1 MNRKTGFLLIIVA
14 ILAVSTLTYFFPS
27 RKSEEGTP
35 PESQQPEKEAPLLWT
50 VPLQNFVPQYF
61 EGTLFCVSDN
71 EIKAFDGGTG
81 ALKWSAS
88 TESFIVSFDYT
99 DSTFLIA
106 EQGLVVAFN
115 AQTGEEKWERSL
127 GGGEYCSK
135 TGKYLVA
142 ENGVAYVGTPTP
154 SVYCLEAKDGTVV
167 WDYSEGLETCP
178 QFKIIGERLLVHSM
192 KVVCLKKKTG
202 EYLWEFSDY
211 APGALYYEGIMLLN
225 AVDKTGHFFYA
236 LVDEETG
243 EVLWQESSFGIPD
256 LGYKN
261 GLLYLNKA
269 RRLKRFDIHDV
280 KSGYTWQYEHGKE
293 VATWTEADKGIV
305 ILLYTQEG
313 TNYSL
318 DSLVLVNNEGSVV
331 WEHQYE
337 GIEWNPAY
345 KAHLEVLKDEILVL
359 REGGYIEAFSK
370 DGVKKWE
377 TKIQE
382 TSDHV
387 MVQGDTVLITAQDG
401 IYCLNTKGFLLWE
414 YHTGVEKDS
423 LDIFEIND
431 GKIFVAG
438 TQGIYVFS
446 L

>member
-1 MNRKTGFLLIIVA
+1 MNRKTGFLVIIVA
-14 ILAVSTLTYFFPS
+14 VLAVSTVVYLFPS
-27 RKSEEGTP
+27 RNLEEGTP

-50 VPLQNFVPQYF
+50 ASIQNFIPQYF
-61 EGTLFCVSDN
+61 EGSLFCVADN
-71 EIKAFDGGTG
+71 EIRVFDTKTG
-81 ALKWSAS
+81 AMKWSAS
-88 TESFIVSFDYT
+88 TESLIVSFDYA

-106 EQGLVVAFN
+106 EQGLVAAYD

-127 GGGEYCSK
+127 GEGEYCSK

-142 ENGVAYVGTPTP
+142 DDGFIFVGTPTP
-154 SVYCLEAKDGTVV
+154 SVYCLEAKDGAVV
-167 WDYSEGLETCP
+167 WEYSEGLETCP

-192 KVVCLKKKTG
+192 RVVCLKKKTG

-211 APGALYYEGIMLLN
+211 APGALYYEGVMLLN
-225 AVDKTGHFFYA
+225 AVDKTGHFFYV

-256 LGYKN
+256 LGYKD

-269 RRLKRFDIHDV
+269 RRLQRFDIHEV
-280 KSGYTWQYEHGKE
+280 KSSYTWQYEHGKE
-293 VATWTEADKGIV
+293 IATWTEADKGV
-305 ILLYTQEG
+305 VMLLYDQEG
-313 TNYSL
+313 TDYSL
-318 DSLVLVNNEGSVV
+318 DSLVLINNEGSVV

-359 REGGYIEAFSK
+359 REGGYIEAFSI
-370 DGVKKWE
+370 DGEKKWE
-377 TKIQE
+377 TRLQA
-382 TSDHV
+382 TSSSV
-387 MVQGDTVLITAQDG
+387 MVQGDKILLTAQDG
-401 IYCLNTKGFLLWE
+401 IYCLNTRGFLLWE

-431 GKIFVAG
+431 GEVFVAG